1 MEKLPFAEDHV
12 PTFAQN
18 GKFHVRLVEGT
29 FQNIRRLI
37 SWPLL
42 VLFFGLV
49 WVQLDGQ
56 PLLLFSFEQRHIILF
71 GNTLFWHDLKLLAG
85 LMIAGAFLL
94 FFMAVTAGRAWC
106 GFSCPQ
112 SIWTWLFIRIE
123 NIAEGR
129 SNVRKKNEQHALKGN
144 RLLRRFAKHLLW
156 ILLATLTAFT
166 FSGYFI
172 PIRDIIADIVSLQ
185 LSVYTTGWLLVMT
198 GLTYLNAGLMREK
211 ICLHACPYSRFQS
224 AMFDRDTMTVSY
236 DSLRGEPRSNRRNN
250 KDQTSGDCV
259 DCGICIQ
266 VCPAGI
272 DIRDGLQ
279 AACIDCA
286 ACIDACDTV
295 MEKLGSDKGLIRFAS
310 EAQLDGGE
318 TRLFRPQLVGY
329 GAALVCAL
337 SATLYGFTDT
347 TSLLVA
353 VQRDRNSLFTQLDE
367 RTVCNNYQIKVEG
380 VVEKSHLIQIS
391 LAENR
396 QFELFGPSQI
406 DLTESNS
413 AWLPYRVC
421 TQDLDLPRTPLT
433 FNFTALD
440 ISASKETTFLTT
452 SI

>member
-1 MEKLPFAEDHV
+1 MEKSPFVEDHV
-12 PTFAQN
+12 PPFVQD
-18 GKFHVRLVEGT
+18 GKFHVRLIEGA
-29 FQNIRRLI
+29 FQNLRRLT

-42 VLFFGLV
+42 ALFFGLV

-56 PLLLFSFEQRHIILF
+56 PLLLFSFEQHHIILF
-71 GNTLFWHDLKLLAG
+71 GNVLFWHDLTLLAG

-94 FFMAVTAGRAWC
+94 FFMAVAAGRVWC
-106 GFSCPQ
+106 GFACPQ

-123 NIAEGR
+123 NMTEGR
-129 SNVRKKNEQHALKGN
+129 SNERKKNEQHALKGN
-144 RLLRRFAKHLLW
+144 HLLRRFAKHLLW

-172 PIRDIIADIVSLQ
+172 PIRDIIVDIVSLQ
-185 LSVYTTGWLLVMT
+185 LSVYTTGWLLIMT
-198 GLTYLNAGLMREK
+198 GLTYLNAGLVREK

-224 AMFDRDTMTVSY
+224 VLFDRDTMTVSY
-236 DSLRGEPRSNRRNN
+236 DALRGEPRSNRRNI
-250 KDQTSGDCV
+250 DETSGDCV

-279 AACIDCA
+279 TSCIDCA
-286 ACIDACDTV
+286 ACIDACDNV
-295 MEKLGSDKGLIRFAS
+295 MEKLGCDKGLIRFAS
-310 EAQLDGGE
+310 ETQLEGGK

-353 VQRDRNSLFTQLDE
+353 VQRDRSSLFTQLDE
-367 RTVCNNYQIKVEG
+367 HTVCNNYQIKVEG
-380 VVEKSHLIQIS
+380 VVDKSHLIQIS
-391 LAENR
+391 LAENQ

-421 TQDLDLPRTPLT
+421 TQDLDLPRTSLT

-440 ISASKETTFLTT
+440 ISTSKETTFLTA

>member
-1 MEKLPFAEDHV
+1 MEKLPFVEDYA
-12 PTFAQN
+12 PPFAQD
-18 GKFHVRLVEGT
+18 GKFHVRLIEGS
-29 FQNIRRLI
+29 FQNIRRLT

-42 VLFFGLV
+42 ALFFGLV

-56 PLLLFSFEQRHIILF
+56 PLLLFSFEQGQIILF
-71 GNTLFWHDLKLLAG
+71 GKTLFWHDLKLLAG

-94 FFMAVTAGRAWC
+94 FFMAVAAGRVWC

-123 NIAEGR
+123 NMTEGR
-129 SNVRKKNEQHALKGN
+129 SNERKKNEQHALKGN

-156 ILLATLTAFT
+156 ILLATLTALT

-172 PIRDIIADIVSLQ
+172 PIRDIIVDIMSLQ

-198 GLTYLNAGLMREK
+198 GLTYLNAGLIREK
-211 ICLHACPYSRFQS
+211 ICLHACPYSRFQTV
-224 AMFDRDTMTVSY
+224 MFDRDTMTVSY
-236 DSLRGEPRSNRRNN
+236 DALRGEPRSNRRNI
-250 KDQTSGDCV
+250 DQTSGDCV

-266 VCPAGI
+266 VCPTGI

-279 AACIDCA
+279 ATCIDCA
-286 ACIDACDTV
+286 ACIDACDNV
-295 MEKLGSDKGLIRFAS
+295 MEKLGRDKGLIRFAS
-310 EAQLDGGE
+310 VAQLVGGE

-353 VQRDRNSLFTQLDE
+353 VQRDRSSLFTQLDE

-380 VVEKSHLIQIS
+380 VVDKSHLIQIS
-391 LAENR
+391 LTENQ
-396 QFELFGPSQI
+396 QFDLFGPSQI

-421 TQDLDLPRTPLT
+421 TQDLDLPRTSLT

-440 ISASKETTFLTT
+440 ISTSKETTFLTA